1 MDHTLLVGWQ
11 RYVGQL
17 DRASTPLSTFWEHPP
32 SQQASG
38 RDKADN
44 MSNES
49 T

>member
-17 DRASTPLSTFWEHPP
+17 DRASTPLSTFCEHPP

-38 RDKADN
+38 RYKADN